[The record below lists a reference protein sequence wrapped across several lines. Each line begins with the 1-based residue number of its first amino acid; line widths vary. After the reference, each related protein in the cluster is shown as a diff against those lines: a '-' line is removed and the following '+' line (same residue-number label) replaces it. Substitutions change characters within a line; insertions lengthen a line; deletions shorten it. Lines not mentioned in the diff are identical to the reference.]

1 MKKILASIIKLNS
14 VMIKSDLS
22 FKIFLNLF
30 IIIWLF
36 PVPIIYQLCCEDL
49 SDKLTDFFNVQCVIA
64 FCRTLIKLF
73 LIDRL
78 FLTFADIQS
87 SRLPKTILSSSRQNQ
102 LNLTLL
108 TSLQDILVPSV
119 CNVLK
124 LLNRATHLVLISLQQ
139 TNLSLRILTQTYAAY
154 CEMVF

>member
-1 MKKILASIIKLNS
+1 
-14 VMIKSDLS
+14 MIKSDLS

-78 FLTFADIQS
+78 FLTFADI
-87 SRLPKTILSSSRQNQ
+87 
-102 LNLTLL
+102 
-108 TSLQDILVPSV
+108 
-119 CNVLK
+119 
-124 LLNRATHLVLISLQQ
+124 
-139 TNLSLRILTQTYAAY
+139 
-154 CEMVF
+154 